1 MNIQNLEENNG
12 SANSYIIQKPG
23 TYSFPLI
30 YGNGNI
36 KEGECF
42 DYLGRQIKR
51 PEISEAVSCNLVSW
65 DSSREFISQL
75 ELKNNRILTTISYVP
90 KTGANYII
98 AVRDKNGTIIW
109 SWHLWLWRD
118 ELKNEKVDEEVE
130 ILNIDLASV
139 WLDGKLRSWYY
150 QWGRKDPMYPGGK
163 RNKPRIYRIND
174 KINPISYPLG
184 YVSIESWYNTKY
196 LGSWAPEKTIYDP
209 CPPGYKV
216 PDPKT
221 LEKLNSEK
229 EKKNY
234 FIENEVAKI
243 EEHYFYLNGFRG
255 IGTRNY
261 MTGDFTPGL
270 IAGLDTGRYWANN
283 PGFVMIIYRAVDGI
297 SLRYSNY
304 TNKLNAMS
312 IRPQKI

>member
-12 SANSYIIQKPG
+12 SANSYIIQEPG

-36 KEGECF
+36 REGECF
-42 DYLGRQIKR
+42 DYLGRQIERK
-51 PEISEAVSCNLVSW
+51 EISEAVSCDLVSW

-90 KTGANYII
+90 NTGANYII
-98 AVRDKNGTIIW
+98 AIRDKNGTIIW

-163 RNKPRIYRIND
+163 RNKPRIYRLSD
-174 KINPISYPLG
+174 KKNPISYPLG
-184 YVSIESWYNTKY
+184 YVKIEKWFGY
-196 LGSWAPEKTIYDP
+196 WAPEKTIYDP
-209 CPPGYKV
+209 CPAGYKV
-216 PDPKT
+216 PDPIT
-221 LEKLNSEK
+221 LKKLESEK
-229 EKKNY
+229 KRYFMKNG
-234 FIENEVAKI
+234 VAKI

-255 IGTRNY
+255 IGTRDNR
-261 MTGDFTPGL
+261 TSKFTPGL
-270 IAGLDTGRYWANN
+270 IAGLDNTGRYWTNN
-283 PGFVMIIYRAVDGI
+283 LGYVMIIDRVVDCI
-297 SLRYSNY
+297 SLGYSSF
-304 TNKLNAMS
+304 TSKLNAMS